1 MFASEIIPAVLF
13 LSFLMFVPET
23 PRYLV
28 MRGRTEQA
36 LGVLSHLM
44 DRADAG
50 RELEDIRNSFKE
62 KAPSMKPYFRF
73 MGTWLALFLA
83 GYGLLSWAGNTNA
96 LEIALLASFCIAL
109 LFPIRSFGV
118 LIILVGVLLSGFQQ
132 FVGINVVLYYV
143 PEIFKTMGAATDAAL
158 LQQIV
163 VGAVNLSFTA
173 R

>member
-1 MFASEIIPAVLF
+1 
-13 LSFLMFVPET
+13 MFVPET

-28 MRGRTEQA
+28 MRGRTEKA

-44 DRADAG
+44 DQADAG

-96 LEIALLASFCIAL
+96 LEIALLAISVSPCCS
-109 LFPIRSFGV
+109 RSGR
-118 LIILVGVLLSGFQQ
+118 L
-132 FVGINVVLYYV
+132 
-143 PEIFKTMGAATDAAL
+143 AC
-158 LQQIV
+158 
-163 VGAVNLSFTA
+163 
-173 R
+173 